1 MQHMG
6 RQKKMCVVGG
16 SFYETW
22 SHSEHCPENQKIG
35 IGSSTNRLIDTL
47 QLAREMTDKLP
58 HSCYN
63 KGCSTQISSCT
74 W

>member
-1 MQHMG
+1 MG

-35 IGSSTNRLIDTL
+35 IGSSTNRLIDTVSK
-47 QLAREMTDKLP
+47 RDDR
-58 HSCYN
+58 
-63 KGCSTQISSCT
+63 
-74 W
+74 